1 MVTSVVLLMRHVLSG
16 TDSQA
21 QLGEALHVVRL
32 LGAVTMTSQ
41 LESSQLLILEFCECG
56 SLDLYVDAR
65 VPATTVD
72 TA

>member
-1 MVTSVVLLMRHVLSG
+1 MVTSMVLLVRHVLSG
-16 TDSQA
+16 DSQA

-56 SLDLYVDAR
+56 SLDLCVDAR
-65 VPATTVD
+65 VPAIPMD